1 LSYPSKSIGEGWLQ
15 QQHRGPMHRTAVH
28 EKIARGQYIADAQV
42 PWLAVCLAN
51 QLRRGLECLYCSD
64 LPRLRPRRFL
74 GAWWA
79 SRAAVVPRKP
89 SLSISTLVYTP
100 VFGRGT
106 NRYGMAQPAAFKASL
121 NARAARNCASRSKLC
136 RAKMLGLVC
145 AITFRTA
152 RIFWSFPRR
161 MSRDKSL
168 GAVRSRPVVEVARR
182 TV

>member
-1 LSYPSKSIGEGWLQ
+1 MSYPSKSIGEGWLQ
-15 QQHRGPMHRTAVH
+15 RQYRGPMHRTAVH

-42 PWLAVCLAN
+42 PWLFVWPINCV
-51 QLRRGLECLYCSD
+51 E
-64 LPRLRPRRFL
+64 
-74 GAWWA
+74 AWNA
-79 SRAAVVPRKP
+79 YIARICHGFGP
-89 SLSISTLVYTP
+89 S

-121 NARAARNCASRSKLC
+121 NARAARNCASQSKLC

-152 RIFWSFPRR
+152 RICWSFPGR

-168 GAVRSRPVVEVARR
+168 GAVHSRTVVYVARR